1 MVLECGDAACE
12 GGDDRRPMS
21 AARVEVVVFDLGN
34 VLIPFN
40 PRWLFRQLLRDEA
53 SIDRF
58 FAETDFDAWNTAM
71 DAGRRFA
78 DGIAAHSRCFPHYRA
93 LFEAFF
99 ERWQETVGE
108 PITES
113 VEVLRE
119 LQKNDIRTYALTN
132 FSAETYPLAV
142 ARFPFLADFD
152 GAVVSGSEGVV
163 KPDPAIY
170 RRLVERYSIVP
181 ARAVFIDDKLENVE
195 AARRLGFH
203 GIHFSDPAL
212 VRPALRALGL
222 PV

>member
-1 MVLECGDAACE
+1 MVLECRDAVCE
-12 GGDDRRPMS
+12 GGDDRRATS

-34 VLIPFN
+34 VLIPFQ
-40 PRWLFRQLLRDEA
+40 PRWLFRQLLPDEA

-58 FAETDFDAWNTAM
+58 LAETDFDAWNTAM

-108 PITES
+108 PIAES

-132 FSAETYPLAV
+132 FSAETYPLAA

>member
-1 MVLECGDAACE
+1 
-12 GGDDRRPMS
+12 MS

-34 VLIPFN
+34 VLIPFQ
-40 PRWLFRQLLRDEA
+40 PRWLFRQLLPDEA

-58 FAETDFDAWNTAM
+58 FEETDFDAWNTAM

-78 DGIAAHSRCFPHYRA
+78 DGIAAHSRRFPHYRA

-99 ERWQETVGE
+99 ERWHETIGE
-108 PITES
+108 PIAES
-113 VEVLRE
+113 VEVLRG
-119 LQKNDIRTYALTN
+119 LQKCGIRTYALTN

-170 RRLVERYSIVP
+170 LRLVERYSIVP
-181 ARAVFIDDKLENVE
+181 ARAVFIDDKIENVE
-195 AARRLGFH
+195 AARCLGFN
-203 GIHFSDPAL
+203 GIHFADPAL
-212 VRPALRALGL
+212 LRPALRALGL

>member
-1 MVLECGDAACE
+1 MSECREAIGE
-12 GGDDRRPMS
+12 GGAGLRCAS
-21 AARVEVVVFDLGN
+21 AARVEAVVFDLGN

-40 PRWLFRQLLRDEA
+40 PRWLFRKLLRDEA

-78 DGIAAHSRCFPHYRA
+78 DGIAAHSRRFPHYRP

-99 ERWQETVGE
+99 ERWPETVGE
-108 PITES
+108 PIAES
-113 VEVLRE
+113 VEVLRR
-119 LQKNDIRTYALTN
+119 LQQSGIRTYALTN
-132 FSAETYPLAV
+132 FSAETYPLAA

-170 RRLVERYSIVP
+170 QRLVERYSIVP
-181 ARAVFIDDKLENVE
+181 ARAVFIDDKFENVD

-203 GIHFSDPAL
+203 AIHFTDPAQL
-212 VRPALRALGL
+212 RPALRALGL

>member
-1 MVLECGDAACE
+1 MSECREAIVGGGAGARCASASRVDA
-12 GGDDRRPMS
+12 
-21 AARVEVVVFDLGN
+21 VVFDLGN

-40 PRWLFRQLLRDEA
+40 PRWLFRKLLRDEA

-58 FAETDFDAWNTAM
+58 FAETDFDAWNTAL
-71 DAGRRFA
+71 DAGRRFV
-78 DGIAAHSRCFPHYRA
+78 DGIAAHSRRFPHYRP

-99 ERWQETVGE
+99 ERWPETVGE
-108 PITES
+108 PIAES
-113 VEVLRE
+113 VEVLRG
-119 LQKNDIRTYALTN
+119 LQQSGIRTYALTN
-132 FSAETYPLAV
+132 FSAETYPLAA

-152 GAVVSGSEGVV
+152 GAVVSGCEGVV

-170 RRLVERYSIVP
+170 QLLVERYALVP

-203 GIHFSDPAL
+203 GIHFTDPAL

>member
-1 MVLECGDAACE
+1 MTTPTIDA
-12 GGDDRRPMS
+12 
-21 AARVEVVVFDLGN
+21 VIFDLGN

-40 PRWLFRQLLRDEA
+40 PRWLFRKMLPDEA

-58 FAETDFDAWNTAM
+58 FEETGFDAWNLEM

-78 DGIAAHSRCFPHYRA
+78 DGIAAHSQQFPHHRP

-99 ERWQETVGE
+99 ERWPETTGE

-113 VEVLRE
+113 VDMLQTLQRE
-119 LQKNDIRTYALTN
+119 GIRTYALTN

-142 ARFPFLADFD
+142 ARFPFLAEFD
-152 GAVVSGSEGVV
+152 GTVVSGDEGLI

-170 RRLVERYSIVP
+170 QLLMERHAITPS
-181 ARAVFIDDKLENVE
+181 RAVFIDDKLENVE
-195 AARRLGFH
+195 AARKLGLH
-203 GIHFSDPAL
+203 GIHFVEPGAA
-212 VRPALRALGL
+212 RIALRTLGL

>member
-1 MVLECGDAACE
+1 
-12 GGDDRRPMS
+12 MS
-21 AARVEVVVFDLGN
+21 AARVEAVVFDLGN

-40 PRWLFRQLLRDEA
+40 PRWLFRKLLQDEA

-78 DGIAAHSRCFPHYRA
+78 DGVAAHSRRFPHYRS

-99 ERWQETVGE
+99 ERWHETIGE
-108 PITES
+108 PIAES
-113 VEVLRE
+113 VEVLQA
-119 LQKNDIRTYALTN
+119 LQKGGIRTYALTN

-163 KPDPAIY
+163 KPDSAIY
-170 RRLVERYSIVP
+170 QRLVQRYSIDP

-195 AARRLGFH
+195 AARRLGFN

-222 PV
+222 PL

>member
-1 MVLECGDAACE
+1 MSECREAIGE
-12 GGDDRRPMS
+12 GGAGPRCAS
-21 AARVEVVVFDLGN
+21 AARVDAVVFDLGN
-34 VLIPFN
+34 VLIPFD
-40 PRWLFRQLLRDEA
+40 PRWLFRKLLDDEA

-78 DGIAAHSRCFPHYRA
+78 DGIAAHSRRFPHYRA

-99 ERWQETVGE
+99 ARWPETVGE
-108 PITES
+108 PIAES
-113 VEVLRE
+113 VEVLRG
-119 LQKNDIRTYALTN
+119 LQESGIRTYALTN
-132 FSAETYPLAV
+132 FSAETYPLAA

-170 RRLVERYSIVP
+170 QRLVERYAVVP
-181 ARAVFIDDKLENVE
+181 ARAVFIDDKFENVD

-203 GIHFSDPAL
+203 AIHCTDPAQL
-212 VRPALRALGL
+212 RPALRALGL

>member
-1 MVLECGDAACE
+1 MAGYLEVDGE
-12 GGDDRRPMS
+12 GG
-21 AARVEVVVFDLGN
+21 AGQCAAGEARVDAVVFDLGN

-40 PRWLFRQLLRDEA
+40 PRWLFRKLLRDEA

-71 DAGRRFA
+71 DAGRCFA
-78 DGIAAHSRCFPHYRA
+78 DGIAAHSRRFPHYRP

-99 ERWQETVGE
+99 ERWPETVGE
-108 PITES
+108 PIAES
-113 VEVLRE
+113 VEVLRA
-119 LQKNDIRTYALTN
+119 LQQSGIRTYALTN
-132 FSAETYPLAV
+132 FSAETYPLAA

-152 GAVVSGSEGVV
+152 GAVVSGDEGVV

-170 RRLVERYSIVP
+170 RRLIERYAIVP
-181 ARAVFIDDKLENVE
+181 QRAVFIDDKLENVD

-203 GIHFSDPAL
+203 GIHFTDLAL
-212 VRPALRALGL
+212 VCPALRALGL

>member
-1 MVLECGDAACE
+1 MNNALFDT
-12 GGDDRRPMS
+12 
-21 AARVEVVVFDLGN
+21 VVFDLGN
-34 VLIPFN
+34 VLISFN
-40 PRWLFRQLLRDEA
+40 PRWLFRKLLRDEA

-78 DGIAAHSRCFPHYRA
+78 DGIAAHGRRFPHYRP

-99 ERWQETVGE
+99 TRWNETVGE
-108 PITES
+108 PIAES
-113 VEVLRE
+113 VAVLRG
-119 LQKNDIRTYALTN
+119 LQQSGIRTYALTN
-132 FSAETYPLAV
+132 FSAETYPLAA

-152 GAVVSGSEGVV
+152 GAVVSGDEGVV

-170 RRLVERYSIVP
+170 QRLVERYAVDP
-181 ARAVFIDDKLENVE
+181 ARAVFIDDKLENVD

-203 GIHFSDPAL
+203 GIHFTDPAL